1 MFIKRLYGGLPS
13 IYVAKLAVV
22 FVGLLSLSI
31 TGCVESRARY
41 TPVPPIPTS
50 TPITLPI
57 VTVVLATSTPTPILT
72 ATAAPTPLPKTI
84 PTATAAPTPLPKTIP
99 TVLPT
104 ASPTASPTVLPTASP
119 TVSPTPIVVPT
130 ATSGTF
136 NLSLNFEGIGDE
148 SIVRGDTVLL
158 RGITSADA
166 IVSVNDMIVEVQAD
180 GTFELNIVLAPGP
193 NFVDVVAS
201 NLDGS
206 SHSSSLAIISIPPEV
221 AQ

>member
-1 MFIKRLYGGLPS
+1 MMFIKRLYGGLPS

-84 PTATAAPTPLPKTIP
+84 PTAL
-99 TVLPT
+99 
-104 ASPTASPTVLPTASP
+104 PTASPTVLPTASP
-119 TVSPTPIVVPT
+119 TVSPTPTVVPT